1 MDLPIGTYH
10 TIIPIN
16 STYLPRY
23 STHHKHEAV
32 SAISVRV
39 TLLKG
44 DCYNCDCLQRP
55 FSFHQTAYCQL
66 SNYT

>member
-23 STHHKHEAV
+23 STHHKHKAV
-32 SAISVRV
+32 SVISVRAA
-39 TLLKG
+39 LPK
-44 DCYNCDCLQRP
+44 DDEW
-55 FSFHQTAYCQL
+55 SFFQFKFDKEEK
-66 SNYT
+66 

>member
-23 STHHKHEAV
+23 STHHKHKAV

-44 DCYNCDCLQRP
+44 AAITVTVCNDHFLSIKLP
-55 FSFHQTAYCQL
+55 TA
-66 SNYT
+66 N